1 MHIDARDFLQDHFA
15 ISNKR
20 DASGWLFFTLWVGPA
35 RVCAGL
41 GLASIRHKASDVC
54 VAIRVAILAIILWP
68 SSSVEPIRH
77 RRDLTLVFRRTTACG
92 FGLLH
97 RAKPPFPL
105 AQVHIDLGV
114 PPSALLMIYALAA
127 TVDVPLDGTV
137 WRARFR

>member
-1 MHIDARDFLQDHFA
+1 MPA
-15 ISNKR
+15 
-20 DASGWLFFTLWVGPA
+20 VGFSSHYGLGL
-35 RVCAGL
+35 RVCAPGW
-41 GLASIRHKASDVC
+41 GSRASGIRHKASDVC

-114 PPSALLMIYALAA
+114 PPSALLMI
-127 TVDVPLDGTV
+127 
-137 WRARFR
+137 